1 MIRVSQLFGFL
12 PLLFLLIS
20 ATAHAGIETHIFDD
34 KEKEGLY
41 KNLITELRCLVCQ
54 NQNLAESNAELALD
68 LRQQTYDMVQAGSSK
83 SDVIDYMVQRYGDFV
98 LYRPP
103 FRASTLLLW
112 IGPFIFLLFA
122 LFGLVKY
129 IRGRTQATDPEI
141 SPEELDRAKR
151 LLSQNR
157 QDDKI

>member
-1 MIRVSQLFGFL
+1 MRMTQLFRLL
-12 PLLFLLIS
+12 PLLLLL
-20 ATAHAGIETHIFDD
+20 AGTTAHAGIETHIFDD
-34 KEKEGLY
+34 AEKEGLY

-83 SDVIDYMVQRYGDFV
+83 SDVVDYMVQRYGDFV

-103 FRASTLLLW
+103 FNASTLLLW
-112 IGPFIFLLFA
+112 IGPFIFLLLA
-122 LFGLVKY
+122 LFGLLKY

-141 SPEELDRAKR
+141 SPEDLDRAKK
-151 LLSQNR
+151 LLDQNR
-157 QDDKI
+157 QD